1 MTATLAP
8 AVLSPEEK
16 RARLAELLRQRAGP
30 VRQFPLSFA
39 QQRLWFLD
47 RLEPGN
53 AAYNIVSALRM
64 RGPLDAAAMER
75 AIATLVDRHESLRTV
90 FRVVD
95 GSPVQVVVPARPL
108 RVPVEAA
115 DAPEAARDAEALRL
129 VGDELARPFDLAR
142 GPIFR
147 ARLLRLG
154 ADDHVL
160 LLCMHHIVTDGW
172 SLGVLFRELCALYA
186 AYLEGREAEL
196 PALPIQYADYAVWQR
211 GHLQGAVL
219 DEQLGYWRTKLA
231 GAPALLELPLDR
243 PRPAVQTHAGGLLR
257 TVFPPAFGQALRD
270 TARRLESTQFMV
282 ALAAFNALLARW
294 SGRDDLVVGTPAANR
309 PRQETEGIV
318 GLFLNTLALRTDL
331 SGDPTF
337 AEMVARVRETTVG
350 AYAHQEVP
358 FERLV
363 DALGVERA
371 LSHAP
376 VVQVHFVLHTEPSH
390 GIVLGPLKLSLV
402 EPEPAA
408 TQYELSFSL
417 RERPQGMEVDVEYN
431 RDLFDRATVERMTA
445 HFHTLF
451 QAAATDPDLPLS
463 RLPLS
468 SAEEKGA
475 SLAGGRG
482 AEMDPPAVPV
492 HALVSAQ
499 AARTPDAIA
508 VASGGESI
516 TYAELEA
523 RSNRLARR
531 LVRLGI
537 GRGARVA
544 ISMERSVALLVA
556 MHGVWKAGAAYVP
569 IDPAY
574 PEERRAYMLDDCGAA
589 VVLTDAASAAGLPAT
604 EAQTVVVDAL
614 DLSEE
619 DASALEVSVDG
630 DDLAYVIYTSG
641 STGRPKG
648 VMVPHGAVANFLAS
662 MAREP
667 GIGADDVMV
676 AVTSLSFDIAVLEL
690 LLPLTAGAQVVVATR
705 EEALDPRRLA
715 ALLRAS
721 GATMMQATPATWR
734 MLAQSGWEGDPRLA
748 ILCGGEALPPEL
760 ARALLPR
767 GRVLWNLYGP
777 TETTIWSAAQRVEDA
792 ARVGLGEPIANTQ
805 LYVLDA
811 AGEPCPPGVPGELF
825 IGGHGVVRGYFRRPG
840 LTAERFVPDAF
851 GGRTGARL
859 YRTGD
864 RVRRKEVRKCESA
877 EVRKWNG
884 DEACEASDGSTLA
897 LSHSRTFAL
906 EFLGRMDFQVKLRG
920 FRIEL
925 AEVEAV
931 LAEQPGVRD
940 AVAGVRDEAAGDA
953 RLVAYIVADGETPQ
967 TDVLRAALAARL
979 PDYMVPGAF
988 VVLDALPLTPNG
1000 KVDRRALPDPAA
1012 YAPARAAVRVPPRT
1026 PMEREVA
1033 AVWREVLG
1041 GEEVSVDDNFF
1052 NLGGHSLLLA
1062 QVAAR
1067 LEERRGREVPL
1078 LDLFRHTTVA
1088 AQAAYLEGD
1097 AGKDAAPAPRNGG
1110 QASSRLAARPVR
1122 PGR

>member
-1 MTATLAP
+1 MSVALP
-8 AVLSPEEK
+8 VAVELSPEEK

-75 AIATLVDRHESLRTV
+75 AISFLVERHESLRTV

-108 RVPVEAA
+108 RVPIESTDVPE
-115 DAPEAARDAEALRL
+115 DAREAEALRL
-129 VGDELARPFDLAR
+129 VGEELARPFDLAR

-154 ADDHVL
+154 EDDHVL

-172 SLGVLFRELCALYA
+172 SLGVLFRELCTLYG
-186 AYLEGREAEL
+186 AYIQGNDAEL
-196 PALPIQYADYAVWQR
+196 PALSIQYADYAVWQR
-211 GHLQGAVL
+211 NHLQGAVL
-219 DEQLGYWRTKLA
+219 DEQLGYWRQKLA

-257 TVFPPAFGQALRD
+257 TIFPPAFAHALRD
-270 TARRLESTQFMV
+270 TARRLETTQFMV

-309 PRQETEGIV
+309 PRQETEGLV

-337 AEMVARVRETTVG
+337 AELVARVRETTVD

-371 LSHAP
+371 LSHSP
-376 VVQVHFVLHTEPSH
+376 VVQVHFVLHTEPANE
-390 GIVLGPLKLSLV
+390 IVLGPLQLALV
-402 EPEPAA
+402 EPEPAS

-417 RERPQGMEVDVEYN
+417 RERRHGMEVDVEYN

-445 HFHTLF
+445 HFRTLF
-451 QAAATDPDLPLS
+451 QAAATDPDLHLS

-468 SAEEKGA
+468 SAEEREA

-482 AEMDPPAVPV
+482 LDLDPPAVPA

-499 AARTPDAIA
+499 AARTPGATA
-508 VASGGESI
+508 VVSGGESI

-523 RSNRLARR
+523 RSSRLARH
-531 LVRLGI
+531 LVGLGI
-537 GRGARVA
+537 GRGERVA

-556 MHGVWKAGAAYVP
+556 MLAAWKAGAAYVP

-574 PEERRAYMLDDCGAA
+574 PEERRAYMLDDCGAS
-589 VVLTDAASAAGLPAT
+589 VILTDAASAAGLPAT
-604 EAQTVVVDAL
+604 EAQVVTVDTLHLA
-614 DLSEE
+614 DE
-619 DASALEVSVDG
+619 DASAPDVRVDAY
-630 DDLAYVIYTSG
+630 DLAYVIYTSG

-648 VMVPHGAVANFLAS
+648 VMVPHGAVANFLTS

-667 GIGADDVMV
+667 GIGAEDVMV

-690 LLPLTAGAQVVVATR
+690 LLPLTVGARTVVATR

-715 ALLRAS
+715 ALLQSS

-734 MLAQSGWEGDPRLA
+734 MLAQSGWAGDPRLA

-767 GRVLWNLYGP
+767 GRALWNLYGP
-777 TETTIWSAAQRVEDA
+777 TETTIWSAVQRVRDA
-792 ARVGLGEPIANTQ
+792 ERIGLGEPIANTQ
-805 LYVLDA
+805 LYVLDPSLRPA
-811 AGEPCPPGVPGELF
+811 PLGVPGELF
-825 IGGHGVVRGYFRRPG
+825 
-840 LTAERFVPDAF
+840 
-851 GGRTGARL
+851 
-859 YRTGD
+859 
-864 RVRRKEVRKCESA
+864 
-877 EVRKWNG
+877 
-884 DEACEASDGSTLA
+884 
-897 LSHSRTFAL
+897 
-906 EFLGRMDFQVKLRG
+906 
-920 FRIEL
+920 
-925 AEVEAV
+925 
-931 LAEQPGVRD
+931 
-940 AVAGVRDEAAGDA
+940 
-953 RLVAYIVADGETPQ
+953 
-967 TDVLRAALAARL
+967 
-979 PDYMVPGAF
+979 
-988 VVLDALPLTPNG
+988 
-1000 KVDRRALPDPAA
+1000 
-1012 YAPARAAVRVPPRT
+1012 
-1026 PMEREVA
+1026 
-1033 AVWREVLG
+1033 
-1041 GEEVSVDDNFF
+1041 
-1052 NLGGHSLLLA
+1052 
-1062 QVAAR
+1062 
-1067 LEERRGREVPL
+1067 
-1078 LDLFRHTTVA
+1078 
-1088 AQAAYLEGD
+1088 
-1097 AGKDAAPAPRNGG
+1097 
-1110 QASSRLAARPVR
+1110 
-1122 PGR
+1122 